1 MPGQTAAKSEQAEAV
16 AEGLPQG
23 DRRRR
28 RKRRQAS
35 SSKEES
41 SFGSG
46 SGLSTNNGLEEEQ
59 GELRMLSHPEQGGT
73 GQDEEHARNRVCAA
87 LIDGLDLPR
96 RAAGALGRA

>member
-1 MPGQTAAKSEQAEAV
+1 MRQHGWPRCKGCHWHRETGLRTLFEAPEETEGGPRQHSLPGQSAGKSVQAEAV

-46 SGLSTNNGLEEEQ
+46 SGLSTNEGLEEEQ
-59 GELRMLSHPEQGGT
+59 GESR
-73 GQDEEHARNRVCAA
+73 
-87 LIDGLDLPR
+87 
-96 RAAGALGRA
+96 